1 MSDQSARSLYELIG
15 APLMALVDAESQA
28 AKATANF
35 IKEMGF
41 SVAHPETE
49 DTAPENFGDLK
60 MVTFRSKKRGA
71 DGKSRSFK
79 VEVPLLSLLP
89 IPALQIKDAELE
101 FLAKIIDYP
110 KRSQIAHK
118 PGPEE
123 EKKPQN
129 ENETPSAEEDQIKK
143 YSLAELPG
151 RDLKA
156 TFGADYPD
164 DTPSRHRRLDMVIKM
179 KIKMQQADIPAGLG
193 SLFNLMQENI
203 SISSTEDK

>member
-1 MSDQSARSLYELIG
+1 MSDRSARSLYELIG

-41 SVAHPETE
+41 SVTHPDNEGS
-49 DTAPENFGDLK
+49 APEDFGDLK
-60 MVTFRSKKRGA
+60 MVTFRYQKRGA
-71 DGKSRSFK
+71 DGKPLSFK

-89 IPALQIKDAELE
+89 IPALQIRDAEME

-110 KRSQIAHK
+110 KRHQIK
-118 PGPEE
+118 PKED
-123 EKKPQN
+123 EKAQGEK
-129 ENETPSAEEDQIKK
+129 EGVSAEEEQAKK
-143 YSLAELPG
+143 FSLAELPG

-164 DTPSRHRRLDMVIKM
+164 DSTSRQRRLDMVIKM
-179 KIKMQQADIPAGLG
+179 KIKMQQADVPAGLG

-203 SISSTEDK
+203 SISSNDT

>member
-1 MSDQSARSLYELIG
+1 MSDRSARSLYELIG

-35 IKEMGF
+35 IREMGF
-41 SVAHPETE
+41 NVSRPEAEGPDSE
-49 DTAPENFGDLK
+49 DFGDLK
-60 MVTFRSKKRGA
+60 MVTFRSQKRGP
-71 DGKSRSFK
+71 DGKLQSFK

-110 KRSQIAHK
+110 KRSQIVHK
-118 PGPEE
+118 GESGE
-123 EKKPQN
+123 EKKPQT
-129 ENETPSAEEDQIKK
+129 EDQALSAEEEQTKK

-156 TFGADYPD
+156 TFGAEYPD
-164 DTPSRHRRLDMVIKM
+164 DATSRRRRLDMVIKM

-193 SLFNLMQENI
+193 RLFNLMEENI
-203 SISSTEDK
+203 SISNAEEK

>member
-1 MSDQSARSLYELIG
+1 MSDRSARSLYELIG

-35 IKEMGF
+35 IREMGF
-41 SVAHPETE
+41 SVTQPETE
-49 DTAPENFGDLK
+49 GLAPEDFGDLK
-60 MVTFRSKKRGA
+60 MVTFRSQKRGS
-71 DGKSRSFK
+71 DGKSHSFK

-110 KRSQIAHK
+110 KISQIVHK
-118 PGPEE
+118 PEPDQQG
-123 EKKPQN
+123 KPQI
-129 ENETPSAEEDQIKK
+129 EKEALSAEEQRTKK

-164 DTPSRHRRLDMVIKM
+164 DTTSRQRRLDMLIKM

-193 SLFNLMQENI
+193 RLFNLMQENI
-203 SISSTEDK
+203 SISSAEEE

>member
-1 MSDQSARSLYELIG
+1 MSDRSARSLYELIG

-41 SVAHPETE
+41 SVTHPDNE
-49 DTAPENFGDLK
+49 DSAPEDFGDLK
-60 MVTFRSKKRGA
+60 MVTFRYQKRGV
-71 DGKSRSFK
+71 DGKPLSFK

-89 IPALQIKDAELE
+89 IPALQIKDAEME

-110 KRSQIAHK
+110 KRHQIK
-118 PGPEE
+118 PKED
-123 EKKPQN
+123 EKTQS
-129 ENETPSAEEDQIKK
+129 EDQSVSAEEEQAKK

-164 DTPSRHRRLDMVIKM
+164 DSTSRQRRLDMVIKM
-179 KIKMQQADIPAGLG
+179 KIKMQQADVPAGLG

-203 SISSTEDK
+203 SISSTER